1 MTWTCPPVNP
11 AELRTFD
18 DEAELVRRAQAGERD
33 ALVTLVEREY
43 ARVYTLAIA
52 VLRCPADAADATQ
65 ETLVHLLR
73 SLHTFR
79 SDDGATLST
88 WLHRLTVNVCVD
100 ALRRQ
105 QRAAARRNRR
115 ARAACLTRQDLEGS
129 RAVAG
134 KVGQRLWKPFATRSR
149 LAEGDRPRA
158 RHAPAPERK
167 RSAQSRTARG
177 RQSSSSCVASSAGAR
192 EASARPPRRCSG
204 GRTGRTTTR
213 PPQRAARAADACP
226 QLRRASGSAGAALEA
241 GRGWDARRR
250 VPPWRARP

>member
-11 AELRTFD
+11 AELRTF
-18 DEAELVRRAQAGERD
+18 
-33 ALVTLVEREY
+33 
-43 ARVYTLAIA
+43 
-52 VLRCPADAADATQ
+52 ADATQ

-149 LAEGDRPRA
+149 LAEGA
-158 RHAPAPERK
+158 VHGLGTHQHLK
-167 RSAQSRTARG
+167 G
-177 RQSSSSCVASSAGAR
+177 
-192 EASARPPRRCSG
+192 SG
-204 GRTGRTTTR
+204 
-213 PPQRAARAADACP
+213 
-226 QLRRASGSAGAALEA
+226 LR
-241 GRGWDARRR
+241 
-250 VPPWRARP
+250 